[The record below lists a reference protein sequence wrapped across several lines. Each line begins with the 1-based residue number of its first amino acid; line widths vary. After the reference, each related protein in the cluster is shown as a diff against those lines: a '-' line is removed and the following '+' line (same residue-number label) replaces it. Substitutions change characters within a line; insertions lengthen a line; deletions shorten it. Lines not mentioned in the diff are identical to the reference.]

1 MNNFFF
7 LNLFVGDGKS
17 KFMKMISLYFP
28 PLASLD
34 YTNNQ
39 HKRFSD
45 LFFSLV
51 GWMSDGMTVMNGG
64 WYWALGGI
72 NVS

>member
-1 MNNFFF
+1 MLIVINFCHFRYF
-7 LNLFVGDGKS
+7 SFYSDCES
-17 KFMKMISLYFP
+17 KFMKIISLYFP
-28 PLASLD
+28 PLPSLD

-64 WYWALGGI
+64 W
-72 NVS
+72 